1 MRELA
6 RALLGLPVIGRMAVA
21 IGTRPDAAAR
31 AWSASRAIIS
41 ASEGEAAT
49 AAPNAAGVIRL
60 GARAGP
66 PMPVGPRLAARPA
79 ARGEAY

>member
-6 RALLGLPVIGRMAVA
+6 RTFLALPVTGRMAVD
-21 IGTRPDAAAR
+21 IGLRLNR
-31 AWSASRAIIS
+31 ACRAIIS
-41 ASEGEAAT
+41 ASEGEAAA

-66 PMPVGPRLAARPA
+66 RLAARGETYW
-79 ARGEAY
+79 GEAPH